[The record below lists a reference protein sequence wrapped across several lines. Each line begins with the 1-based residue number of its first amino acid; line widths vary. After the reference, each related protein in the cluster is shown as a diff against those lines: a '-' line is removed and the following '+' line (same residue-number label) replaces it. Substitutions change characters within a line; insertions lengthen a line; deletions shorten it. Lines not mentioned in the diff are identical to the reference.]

1 MAKSSTQASTP
12 SPASAAFEQSLDELE
27 ALVARMEQGELGLDE
42 SLAAFER
49 GVALYRNCQGA
60 LDRAELRVR
69 KLLDPEAPDSAEP
82 FEADT
87 P

>member
-1 MAKSSTQASTP
+1 MAKSSTQASA
-12 SPASAAFEQSLDELE
+12 PAPTSAAFEQSLDELE

-60 LDRAELRVR
+60 LDQAELRVR